1 MFQSQSSGGW
11 EATTN
16 EPQQYSE
23 LLLTEK
29 AQIQREVRRRLES
42 LHSGRVAVEDQA
54 PILHEQFVAIR
65 HNSFASE
72 KIKAIDAALQH
83 LQRGD
88 YGICEGCSDA
98 IPEKRLKVVPW
109 TRFCLHCQ
117 ESLASDNGSPHF
129 RHLRAAKLSS
139 DSSI

>member
-11 EATTN
+11 DATTN
-16 EPQQYSE
+16 ETQQYLE
-23 LLLTEK
+23 PLLTEK
-29 AQIQREVRRRLES
+29 AQIQRELRRRLES

-65 HNSFASE
+65 HNNFAYE
-72 KIKAIDAALQH
+72 KIKAIGAALER
-83 LQRGD
+83 LKRGD

-117 ESLASDNGSPHF
+117 ESVGSDNGSPHF
-129 RHLRAAKLSS
+129 RHLRAA
-139 DSSI
+139 